1 MEHIAHSVSSCL
13 LLLGTPART
22 ALPLRAFSLP
32 VTIFRMKIRALA
44 LLGALLLAAC
54 ASPERSAQQAGDAV
68 TAPLGDLNLVR
79 AEIPPVLAAA
89 QKGPYAAPEDWSCPA
104 LAAEIAELDAAL
116 GADLDTPVTA
126 ANPSLIERG
135 AELATD
141 SAIGQLRGA
150 TTAVVPFRGWVRKLS
165 GAERYSREVS
175 ASIAAGTIR
184 RAYLKG
190 LGRAENCQEP
200 AAPR

>member
-1 MEHIAHSVSSCL
+1 MRIQ
-13 LLLGTPART
+13 T
-22 ALPLRAFSLP
+22 
-32 VTIFRMKIRALA
+32 LA

-54 ASPERSAQQAGDAV
+54 ATPEKAV
-68 TAPLGDLNLVR
+68 NEVGQTMTAPLGDLNLVR

-89 QKGPYAAPEDWSCPA
+89 QKGPYAVPEDWSCPA
-104 LAAEIAELDAAL
+104 LAAEIEELDAAL

-135 AELATD
+135 VGLVTD
-141 SAIGQLRGA
+141 TAIGQVRSA
-150 TTAVVPFRGWVRKLS
+150 VSVVVPFRGWVRKLS

-190 LGRAENCQEP
+190 LGRAENCQAP